1 MAVNGILLG
10 QNDSN
15 NNLTGKFLKNKAKSN
30 FFQKI
35 ISLNLDSFDFFTFV
49 KGYLI
54 TFHYNANNGHT
65 LKRQKINAN
74 NFTLESEE
82 SLSLPISR
90 YKTGTTTFLSIQD
103 ILFFAMVGENIY
115 KISTN
120 AGKTWSDLTLEPNIQ
135 MNSSIFSI
143 GDGFLYLPIN
153 SSKTLQKLTIKNNT
167 LKIVEENK
175 VWSIN
180 RDVTGVN
187 ASAGLST
194 YYSPYI
200 YFYHIP
206 SNTLF
211 TKNTRNDSS
220 YGFWGGTRKHVI
232 IIRNRRQLEIYDIF
246 DTSLSSP
253 VKTITGISYG
263 DSNDYLKF
271 YHTLDYIFYSTSEGN
286 FILDDA
292 TLTEIKISAGIPAT
306 NYYQG
311 SRLGFVYPIDSSTNI
326 LIFDLYKDSDYNSM
340 RYKGKISFQ
349 KIVPQYEIFIENQ
362 SIGKIPSDLEF
373 DE

>member
-1 MAVNGILLG
+1 MSVNGILLN
-10 QNDSN
+10 QNQN
-15 NNLTGKFLKNKAKSN
+15 NENLTGKFLKNKAKIN
-30 FFQKI
+30 FFSKI
-35 ISLNLDSFDFFTFV
+35 ISLNLNSFDFFTFCQ
-49 KGYLI
+49 GYLVI
-54 TFHYNANNGHT
+54 FCYNSNNGHI
-65 LKRQKINAN
+65 LKRQKINTN

-82 SLSLPISR
+82 SLALPISR
-90 YKTGTTTFLSIQD
+90 YQTGTTIFLSIQD

-180 RDVTGVN
+180 RDVTGVHH
-187 ASAGLST
+187 SAGLGT
-194 YYSPYI
+194 YYSPYS

-220 YGFWGGTRKHVI
+220 YRSLGGTRRHI
-232 IIRNRRQLEIYDIF
+232 IITRNTRQLEIYDIF

-253 VKTITGISYG
+253 VKTITGILYG

-292 TLTEIKISAGIPAT
+292 TLTEIKISAKIPAT

-311 SRLGFVYPIDSSTNI
+311 SRLGFVYPINSSINI